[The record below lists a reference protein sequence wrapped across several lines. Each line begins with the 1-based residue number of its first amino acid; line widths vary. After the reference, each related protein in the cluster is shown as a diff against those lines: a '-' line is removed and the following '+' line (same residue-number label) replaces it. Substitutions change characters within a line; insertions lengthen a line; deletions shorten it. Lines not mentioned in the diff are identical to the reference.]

1 MSGLANGRMSRA
13 VGNRLPGVAAGL
25 ALALLL
31 PASPAFSLEGDTE
44 QPIHIT
50 TDEALRDE
58 KSGRTVYQGNV
69 ELVQGTIRI
78 RADKITFFSENME
91 ADRIVAEGNP
101 ARMQQQPEPDSPLMH
116 ARGRIIEYFR
126 SEERIEVRQN
136 AEVEQDGSTVRGDKI
151 DYFINEQLVKAAADT
166 AEPNSRVKVV
176 IPPHRLKTEEDTEQ
190 PASSLEVDAPELP
203 EQATSKD
210 TIPAGTAPAAAAGD
224 SATATP
230 PPPRPAPNPASDAAS
245 EATP

>member
-1 MSGLANGRMSRA
+1 VRRAPGSRRP
-13 VGNRLPGVAAGL
+13 GLPGIAAGL
-25 ALALLL
+25 ALALCL

-78 RADKITFFSENME
+78 RADKITFYSENIE

-116 ARGRIIEYFR
+116 ARGKVIEYFR

-176 IPPHRLKTEEDTEQ
+176 IPPHRLKSEEAEQ
-190 PASSLEVDAPELP
+190 PASSPEADTSVVP
-203 EQATSKD
+203 EQATTTD
-210 TIPAGTAPAAAAGD
+210 TVSGDAGPAAAEGD
-224 SATATP
+224 SAAP
-230 PPPRPAPNPASDAAS
+230 PPLTPGPAPDAATDTTP